1 MQIMRIQFDTMQAHS
16 TEAQLKAQLSSGEV
30 MVDNLTAEL
39 GASKSH
45 CESLKEDLA
54 TIRAQLVAAE
64 NEAKIN
70 QQEVGQSQTRQDF
83 LVSLNSSSDL
93 ASPILPRLAGL

>member
-1 MQIMRIQFDTMQAHS
+1 MHTMRIQFDTMQAHS
-16 TEAQLKAQLSSGEV
+16 TESHLKAQLSSGEV

-64 NEAKIN
+64 NEAKIS
-70 QQEVGQSQTRQDF
+70 QQEVGQSQTRQD
-83 LVSLNSSSDL
+83 LVSLDSSSGL
-93 ASPILPRLAGL
+93 AHESQQTQA